1 MKNAIKII
9 LLLLVCQLSFAQK
22 LVYKNRGN
30 IEDVN
35 GNNLSSN
42 EVRYLLANNETLLE
56 EYNIGRTKKTVGN
69 VLHVGGATL
78 AYVPTVI
85 QLYNGKPVS
94 IGLFSAGI
102 VSMLV
107 AIPVKIGFTKKI
119 KNVVSQFNNQKS
131 VSDTNFKIQ
140 SMDLITNS
148 NGLGFKLT
156 LI

>member
-1 MKNAIKII
+1 MKNAMKII
-9 LLLLVCQLSFAQK
+9 LILLVCQLSFAQK

-69 VLHVGGATL
+69 VLLVGGATL

>member
-1 MKNAIKII
+1 
-9 LLLLVCQLSFAQK
+9 
-22 LVYKNRGN
+22 
-30 IEDVN
+30 
-35 GNNLSSN
+35 
-42 EVRYLLANNETLLE
+42 LE

-69 VLHVGGATL
+69 VLLVGGATL

-119 KNVVSQFNNQKS
+119 KHVVSEFNNQKLIGE
-131 VSDTNFKIQ
+131 TNFKIR
-140 SMDLITNS
+140 STDFIANS
-148 NGLGFKLT
+148 NGLGLRLT
-156 LI
+156 FN